1 MKVLVFGGGGKMG
14 STVAFDLLK
23 DNDVTVVGLADRSHG
38 ALENAKTWLKSPKVV
53 THQVDVSRK
62 DELAALMKL
71 YDVGI
76 NTLPD
81 RRASYLVV
89 DAAVRNGFNF
99 VDILEEYH
107 RRPDAY
113 EVEGLVLPQ
122 GMTLNEYGDWIHE
135 TAVKN
140 HVTFMDGIGFAPGM
154 SNVTCGEGIRKLDTA
169 VSCIARVGGIPAKD
183 AAARHPLRYMITWA
197 FSHVLRE
204 YVIKVNVLQDGKLTE
219 VDASSG
225 REQFEFDRAG

>member
-23 DNDVTVVGLADRSHG
+23 SGEVATVGLADRSHG
-38 ALENAKTWLKSPKVV
+38 ALENAKAWLKSPKVV

-62 DELAALMKL
+62 DELTALMKQ

-81 RRASYLVV
+81 RRTSYLVV
-89 DAAVRNGFNF
+89 DAAVRCGFNF

-113 EVEGLVLPQ
+113 EIEGLS
-122 GMTLNEYGDWIHE
+122 
-135 TAVKN
+135 TAGG
-140 HVTFMDGIGFAPGM
+140 HVAQRVRRLDPRDG
-154 SNVTCGEGIRKLDTA
+154 R
-169 VSCIARVGGIPAKD
+169 
-183 AAARHPLRYMITWA
+183 
-197 FSHVLRE
+197 
-204 YVIKVNVLQDGKLTE
+204 
-219 VDASSG
+219 
-225 REQFEFDRAG
+225 